1 MKGGSRPH
9 PSLSDISPD
18 ALPIR
23 TFFVPVAHLPRTT
36 TSPSRKTLLAAA
48 PNAAL
53 PAKSVAMSRLAA
65 PAALAADAPPS
76 PLLEAPSIPWDAHLQ
91 PTGMLYS
98 PAARAAHA
106 QAIAGLYAFA
116 PSPSNSVS
124 SSETRPPSPIAPAN
138 VLKSRVPSPAAA
150 AEQTLC
156 LPTHQVFDIP
166 PGGYPLEH
174 SPSPSPSPTPERQ
187 EQSRERLSISINPN
201 LASTVPAK
209 RASSTAPCASSS
221 KKPRATT
228 STKDFVP
235 PDVSGLSKREARLVK
250 NRAAAF
256 LSRQR
261 KREEFENM
269 EM

>member
-1 MKGGSRPH
+1 MEGHLRPR
-9 PSLSDISPD
+9 PFLSDISPGPV
-18 ALPIR
+18 PIR

-36 TSPSRKTLLAAA
+36 TSPSRKTLLAAY
-48 PNAAL
+48 L
-53 PAKSVAMSRLAA
+53 PVAAKSASMSRLAA
-65 PAALAADAPPS
+65 PAALAADALSS
-76 PLLEAPSIPWDAHLQ
+76 PLVEAPSIPWDAHLQ

-98 PAARAAHA
+98 PAARAAHT
-106 QAIAGLYAFA
+106 QTFAGLYTFA
-116 PSPSNSVS
+116 PSPSHSVS
-124 SSETRPPSPIAPAN
+124 SIETRPPSPLAPAN
-138 VLKSRVPSPAAA
+138 VLKSRVPSPAAGE
-150 AEQTLC
+150 EQNLC

-166 PGGYPLEH
+166 PGGYPIEQ
-174 SPSPSPSPTPERQ
+174 SPSPSPSPPPERQ
-187 EQSRERLSISINPN
+187 ESQSRERLSISINPS
-201 LASTVPAK
+201 LASSVPAK